1 MKGQIQMK
9 YSEYHAKPKKRGN
22 TAFFIVLA
30 CCLLAIGGA
39 SWFAAANISGRRVKK
54 DKDESSSLQN
64 PSSFI
69 SSVSEPPVSSA
80 ESVGKSVSDEPYQP
94 SSAESAS
101 KAEQPEEKPA
111 AAAYTMPI
119 EGDILKNYSEKE
131 LQYSATYGDMR
142 IHTGIDIACEAGT
155 MISACGAG
163 TVTEVAEN
171 AALVVTVVID
181 HGNGISS
188 KYAAVK
194 DVKVKAGQKVA
205 MGDIIGSTGSV
216 PNECADQSHLHFEVL
231 KNGHAADPLKTLG
244 LK

>member
-1 MKGQIQMK
+1 MK
-9 YSEYHAKPKKRGN
+9 YSEYHSKPKKSN
-22 TAFFIVLA
+22 TAFIIVTA

-39 SWFAAANISGRRVKK
+39 SWFAAANISKRKIGNSSSKE
-54 DKDESSSLQN
+54 ESSFSQ
-64 PSSFI
+64 STADD
-69 SSVSEPPVSSA
+69 VSSIPSA
-80 ESVGKSVSDEPYQP
+80 PEKPSENVGKTVSDEPYQS
-94 SSAESAS
+94 SSAVSDS
-101 KAEQPEEKPA
+101 SEEKPA
-111 AAAYTMPI
+111 AQVYTMPVQG
-119 EGDILKNYSEKE
+119 EILKNYNEKE

-163 TVTEVAEN
+163 TVTEVTEN
-171 AALVVTVVID
+171 TALGVTVVID